1 MKVVHIVFG
10 MEYGGIETML
20 VNIMNEQIKHT
31 DISLIIVN
39 NQEEKSITGILM
51 TKSELQELIVLQDQK
66 ILFIYLLLIICYGKG
81 TMI

>member
-39 NQEEKSITGILM
+39 NQEEKSITRDINDKIRITRINRPAG
-51 TKSELQELIVLQDQK
+51 QK

>member
-20 VNIMNEQIKHT
+20 VNIMNEQIKHA

-39 NQEEKSITGILM
+39 RQEEKSITKKSI
-51 TKSELQELIVLQDQK
+51 TK
-66 ILFIYLLLIICYGKG
+66 YR
-81 TMI
+81 

>member
-39 NQEEKSITGILM
+39 NQEEKSITRDIN
-51 TKSELQELIVLQDQK
+51 DK
-66 ILFIYLLLIICYGKG
+66 IRITRINRPAGSKNPFYIFALNYLLWKG